1 MRHRLVARMHLE
13 PDAGGD
19 EGARVRVSKSEPPCH
34 VTYGIAR
41 GLTTA
46 DGAKNLAHDPLN
58 AR

>member
-1 MRHRLVARMHLE
+1 VARVHLE

-34 VTYGIAR
+34 VTYGVAR
-41 GLTTA
+41 RLTTA